1 MTQGAESIPTAAQQ
15 PHRPALS
22 RARIRSFQALL
33 TQVGRGSTYLQLL
46 PSADPG
52 RCLLH
57 QALEDALYNS
67 VCPLSS
73 PDALKDQ
80 IQTFL
85 QKSDSTATGPARH
98 QVSLLLTTRTTT
110 WLQRQL
116 AAHHQGRKCWLLDST
131 GRLPLWHTPRINASV
146 APRGRR
152 RSLAGYLQFH
162 TGQRP
167 VGTLVPKPAFSLGS
181 QSRLPTYLLAL
192 FTSGQAALFL
202 NSVLVPH
209 GS

>member
-73 PDALKDQ
+73 PDASYRRVIVL
-80 IQTFL
+80 
-85 QKSDSTATGPARH
+85 P
-98 QVSLLLTTRTTT
+98 
-110 WLQRQL
+110 
-116 AAHHQGRKCWLLDST
+116 QGRRDTKFPYFSLQGPQLGFRDNWQHIT
-131 GRLPLWHTPRINASV
+131 RAISV
-146 APRGRR
+146 
-152 RSLAGYLQFH
+152 GYLTALADFPF
-162 TGQRP
+162 GI
-167 VGTLVPKPAFSLGS
+167 
-181 QSRLPTYLLAL
+181 LLELMLAWHHEE
-192 FTSGQAALFL
+192 GGG
-202 NSVLVPH
+202 H
-209 GS
+209 